1 MGLGKIPVPS
11 TFLCSQLRGHP
22 SLSSPGLLHLLHP
35 CHEPW
40 KVIALN
46 SQPSRDNR
54 IHPEVQGGGSK
65 SQLCWQLPQGK
76 AARDNQEVPRM
87 GSSTRSILSRVSVC
101 SIPWRC

>member
-1 MGLGKIPVPS
+1 MRLGKIPVPS

-46 SQPSRDNR
+46 SQPRRDNGGFTLR
-54 IHPEVQGGGSK
+54 FREEAANPNSAGSFPRERQQGITRRYPGRG
-65 SQLCWQLPQGK
+65 
-76 AARDNQEVPRM
+76 AAP
-87 GSSTRSILSRVSVC
+87 GA
-101 SIPWRC
+101 P